1 MNKEQDDSSRISA
14 LKKENNILTAAIRQ
28 SSLMQKR
35 LQDALTQLRQKDKQL
50 KNTQKQL
57 QENYQQLQNMQQQM
71 LEREKMVA
79 LGSLVGGV
87 AHEVNTPLGVAI
99 TSTSMICDGARK
111 LRHSFEI
118 SDLSEE
124 DFLSFLDNIDET
136 THILKQN
143 LDRAAKLI
151 RSFKMISVDQNTDD
165 LRHINIKEYL
175 NNIVITFRNQLK
187 KIPIK
192 VSIDCPDDLLVELY
206 SGPFA
211 QLITNLLQNAIIHAF
226 EPDQQQ
232 QGLIDIKVSVQ
243 TDGLLLV
250 VADNG
255 KGMSEEL
262 QQRAFEPFVTT
273 RRNQGGSGLG
283 LNIVYNI
290 VTQTFAGT
298 IKLDS
303 ALGCG
308 TRFNIFLS
316 LKPEE

>member
-1 MNKEQDDSSRISA
+1 MTKEQDDCARISA
-14 LKKENNILTAAIRQ
+14 LKKENNILTAAMRQ
-28 SSLMQKR
+28 CSLVHKR
-35 LQDALTQLRQKDKQL
+35 LQNALNLLRQKDKLL
-50 KNTQKQL
+50 KSTQKQL

-79 LGSLVGGV
+79 LGSLVAGV

-99 TSTSMICDGARK
+99 TSTSMIFDGARK

-124 DFLSFLDNIDET
+124 QLLGFLDNIDET
-136 THILKQN
+136 AHILKQN
-143 LDRAAKLI
+143 LDRAANLI

-187 KIPIK
+187 KIPIE
-192 VSIDCPDDLLVELY
+192 VNIDCPDDLLVELY
-206 SGPFA
+206 SRPFA

-226 EPDQQQ
+226 EPGQQQ
-232 QGLIDIKVSVQ
+232 QGLIDIKVTAQ
-243 TDGLLLV
+243 TDGLLLI

-303 ALGCG
+303 
-308 TRFNIFLS
+308 
-316 LKPEE
+316 K